1 MLIIGLTISILDFID
16 EGSYTSLVIG
26 VIAVS
31 AVFSFFRFIYWAQ
44 AIAVF
49 EKAERFLKLENY
61 IKIR

>member
-1 MLIIGLTISILDFID
+1 MLIIGLTINIFVFID
-16 EGSYTSLVIG
+16 EGSYTLLAIG
-26 VIAVS
+26 GIAVS
-31 AVFSFFRFIYWAQ
+31 TVFSFFRFIYWAQ